1 MAGDEILADL
11 IASSE
16 ACLKAGAK
24 LVVWPETMVL
34 TTLNRSYLVLCQP
47 DSRPRMFDKVISE
60 HTKTRAYVLLGAHA
74 VAVELQGAEYVITD
88 RFNSAFL
95 YRPDG
100 KQDPKRYDKIHLV
113 PFGEFIPFRES
124 IPLIGKI
131 VVKLSPYDY
140 DYHLTHGREYT
151 VFEMTDEGR
160 TYGFGVL
167 ICYEDTDPKVTRKM
181 VVGEDGGKRADWLV
195 NISNDGWYVRFKAG
209 KVLPSVELSQRMA
222 ISVFRAVENRISIVR
237 SVNTG
242 ISCLIDSAGR
252 IQDGFMAG
260 DLPTRAMQRQ
270 GVAGW
275 FVDRINTDKRIT
287 FFSKYGQ
294 WLDFSCATVWVVVII
309 LTLSRMVKERNT
321 GAST

>member
-1 MAGDEILADL
+1 M
-11 IASSE
+11 
-16 ACLKAGAK
+16 
-24 LVVWPETMVL
+24 
-34 TTLNRSYLVLCQP
+34 
-47 DSRPRMFDKVISE
+47 
-60 HTKTRAYVLLGAHA
+60 
-74 VAVELQGAEYVITD
+74 
-88 RFNSAFL
+88 
-95 YRPDG
+95 
-100 KQDPKRYDKIHLV
+100 
-113 PFGEFIPFRES
+113 
-124 IPLIGKI
+124 
-131 VVKLSPYDY
+131 KLSPYDY

-181 VVGEDGGKRADWLV
+181 VVGEDGAKRADWLV

-222 ISVFRAVENRISIVR
+222 ISVFRAIENRISIVR